1 MCMLKKYNILM
12 MIFIYF
18 QITYIH
24 TVEYKTN
31 IIAQDE
37 QHSYEKN
44 VHIINI
50 FIVIWEVDPN
60 DSREGYKGSRL
71 YK

>member
-1 MCMLKKYNILM
+1 M

-24 TVEYKTN
+24 TVDYKTH
-31 IIAQDE
+31 IITQDE